1 MAEEKNSIAAVVRS
15 LMDGA
20 EGVLTSKTVVGA
32 PVRIGDQIIIPLSD
46 VSIGCGAGSNGTDH
60 KDKGMGG
67 FSAKMS
73 PTAILI
79 IKGGQTKVVN
89 IKDQTAITKLV
100 DMVPDVIEKVRGKT
114 SSMISDEDAVKAAFP
129 EPDIETVPV
138 KESDSVKTGEA
149 DK

>member
-1 MAEEKNSIAAVVRS
+1 MAEEKNSIATVVRS

-67 FSAKMS
+67 FSARMS

-100 DMVPDVIEKVRGKT
+100 DMVPDVIDKVRGKR
-114 SSMISDEDAVKAAFP
+114 SSMNSDEDAVKAAFP
-129 EPDIETVPV
+129 EPDIDTVPV
-138 KESDSVKTGEA
+138 KDAYSAKAEGGE
-149 DK
+149 K